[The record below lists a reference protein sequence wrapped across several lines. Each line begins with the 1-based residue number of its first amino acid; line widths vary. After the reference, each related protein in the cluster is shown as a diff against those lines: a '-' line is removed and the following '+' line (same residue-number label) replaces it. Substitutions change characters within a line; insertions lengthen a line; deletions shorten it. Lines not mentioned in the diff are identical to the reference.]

1 MENYIMKT
9 KVFYE
14 VLGLE
19 SKKNENR
26 EIEINRIVMNSK
38 EIRNKD
44 LFVAIRGGNNFI
56 NEALENGAYVVYD
69 NKNVIIDE
77 KFKDNVFLVD
87 DSILFLQQFAKKWR
101 EALDLK
107 IIGITGS
114 NGKTTVKDIIYH
126 LLSKKY
132 KVKKTEGNYNNHI
145 GLPFT
150 LLRAEKD
157 DDFMILEMGMSDF
170 GEIKLL
176 AEIAEPNVSIITNI
190 GESHLEFLKT
200 KENVFKAKTEILP
213 YTKEAVIINGDDEY
227 LKNIEKVVNNAKKEV
242 KTIKVLNMKKN
253 KIMENTL
260 NFYYEIVKF
269 NEIKSVFNLKYF
281 EEKDFKIID
290 KNYETNLLGE
300 HNILNEV
307 FAIAVGKQFELE
319 DDYIENAL
327 KNIKLTDMRF
337 QKIEIENKIYIN
349 DAYNASPSSMKKS
362 LETFSKI
369 FNDMEKIVV
378 LGDMLEL
385 GEKEMEYHENLLNDI
400 QKAQINKVYLFGNRM
415 KALYKKILEQK
426 EIDGI
431 KQKEIIYFENKQ
443 DIINKINE
451 SNNKKVILVKA
462 SRGIKL
468 EEIIK

>member
-1 MENYIMKT
+1 MKT

-19 SKKNENR
+19 SKKIENR
-26 EIEINRIVMNSK
+26 KIEINRIVMNSK

-56 NEALENGAYVVYD
+56 NEALEKGAYVVYD

-77 KFKDNVFLVD
+77 KFKDNVFLVN
-87 DSILFLQQFAKKWR
+87 DSVLFLQQFAKKWR
-101 EALDLK
+101 EALDIK
-107 IIGITGS
+107 VIGITGS

-170 GEIKLL
+170 GEIELL
-176 AEIAEPNVSIITNI
+176 GDIAQPNISIITNI

-213 YTKEAVIINGDDEY
+213 YTRDVLITNGDDKY
-227 LKNIEKVVNNAKKEV
+227 LKEINKFKNRDDKEIKNVKILNIKRNEFKEK
-242 KTIKVLNMKKN
+242 
-253 KIMENTL
+253 TL
-260 NFYYEIVKF
+260 DFYYDVFTF
-269 NEIKSVFNLKYF
+269 NEFESEFNLKYF
-281 EEKDFKIID
+281 EEKLYKKVD
-290 KNYETNLLGE
+290 KKYKTNLLGE
-300 HNILNEV
+300 HNILNA
-307 FAIAVGKQFELE
+307 AIAIATVKQFDL
-319 DDYIENAL
+319 DDMYIEKGL
-327 KNIKLTDMRF
+327 ENIELTNMRF
-337 QKIEIENKIYIN
+337 QKIEIKNKIYIN
-349 DAYNASPSSMKKS
+349 DAYNASPLSMKKS

-369 FNDMEKIVV
+369 FNNMEKIVV

-385 GEKEMEYHENLLNDI
+385 GEKEIEYHENLLNDI

-415 KALYKKILEQK
+415 KALYKKLLEKK

-443 DIINKINE
+443 DIINKIDE
-451 SNNKKVILVKA
+451 TDIEKAILVKA

>member
-1 MENYIMKT
+1 MKT

-14 VLGLE
+14 VLGLK

-26 EIEINRIVMNSK
+26 KIEINRIVMNSK

-56 NEALENGAYVVYD
+56 NEALEKGAYVVYD
-69 NKNVIIDE
+69 NKNVIIDK
-77 KFKDNVFLVD
+77 KFKDNVFLVN

-101 EALDLK
+101 EALNLK

-170 GEIKLL
+170 GEIELL
-176 AEIAEPNVSIITNI
+176 GDIAQPNISIITNI

-213 YTKEAVIINGDDEY
+213 YTRDVLITNGDDKY
-227 LKNIEKVVNNAKKEV
+227 LKEINKFKNRDDKEIKNV
-242 KTIKVLNMKKN
+242 KILNMKRNEFKE
-253 KIMENTL
+253 KTL
-260 NFYYEIVKF
+260 DFYYDVFTF
-269 NEIKSVFNLKYF
+269 NEFESEFNLKYF
-281 EEKDFKIID
+281 EEKLYKKVD
-290 KNYETNLLGE
+290 KKYKTNLLGE
-300 HNILNEV
+300 HNILNA
-307 FAIAVGKQFELE
+307 AIAIATVKQFDL
-319 DDYIENAL
+319 DDMYIEKGL
-327 KNIKLTDMRF
+327 ENIELTNMRF
-337 QKIEIENKIYIN
+337 QKIEIKNKIYIN
-349 DAYNASPSSMKKS
+349 DAYNASPLSMKKS

-369 FNDMEKIVV
+369 FNNMEKIVV

-385 GEKEMEYHENLLNDI
+385 GEKEIEYHENLLNDI

-415 KALYKKILEQK
+415 KALYKKLLEKK

-443 DIINKINE
+443 DIINKIDE
-451 SNNKKVILVKA
+451 TDIEKAILVKA

-468 EEIIK
+468 EEVIK

>member
-1 MENYIMKT
+1 MKT

-14 VLGLE
+14 VLGLK

-26 EIEINRIVMNSK
+26 KIEINRIVMNSK

-56 NEALENGAYVVYD
+56 NEALEKGAYVVYD
-69 NKNVIIDE
+69 NKNVIIDK
-77 KFKDNVFLVD
+77 KFKDNVFLVN

-101 EALDLK
+101 EALNIK
-107 IIGITGS
+107 VIGITGS

-170 GEIKLL
+170 GEIELL
-176 AEIAEPNVSIITNI
+176 GDIAQPNISIITNI

-213 YTKEAVIINGDDEY
+213 YTRDVLITNGDDKY
-227 LKNIEKVVNNAKKEV
+227 LKEINKFKNRDDKEIKNV
-242 KTIKVLNMKKN
+242 KILNMKRNEFKE
-253 KIMENTL
+253 KTL
-260 NFYYEIVKF
+260 DFYYDVFTF
-269 NEIKSVFNLKYF
+269 NEFESEFNLKYF
-281 EEKDFKIID
+281 EEKLYKKVD
-290 KNYETNLLGE
+290 KKYKTNLLGE
-300 HNILNEV
+300 HNILNA
-307 FAIAVGKQFELE
+307 AIAIATVKQFDL
-319 DDYIENAL
+319 DDMYIEKGL
-327 KNIKLTDMRF
+327 ENIELTNMRF
-337 QKIEIENKIYIN
+337 QKIEIKNKIYIN
-349 DAYNASPSSMKKS
+349 DAYNASPLSMKKS

-369 FNDMEKIVV
+369 FNNMEKIVV

-385 GEKEMEYHENLLNDI
+385 GEKEIEYHENLLNDI

-415 KALYKKILEQK
+415 KALYKKLLEKK

-443 DIINKINE
+443 DIINKIDE
-451 SNNKKVILVKA
+451 TDIEKAILVKA

-468 EEIIK
+468 EEVIK

>member
-1 MENYIMKT
+1 MKT

-19 SKKNENR
+19 SKKNKNK

-319 DDYIENAL
+319 DAYIENAL

-431 KQKEIIYFENKQ
+431 KQKEIIYFENKE

>member
-1 MENYIMKT
+1 
-9 KVFYE
+9 
-14 VLGLE
+14 
-19 SKKNENR
+19 
-26 EIEINRIVMNSK
+26 MNNAEK
-38 EIRNKD
+38 EI
-44 LFVAIRGGNNFI
+44 
-56 NEALENGAYVVYD
+56 
-69 NKNVIIDE
+69 
-77 KFKDNVFLVD
+77 
-87 DSILFLQQFAKKWR
+87 
-101 EALDLK
+101 
-107 IIGITGS
+107 
-114 NGKTTVKDIIYH
+114 
-126 LLSKKY
+126 
-132 KVKKTEGNYNNHI
+132 
-145 GLPFT
+145 
-150 LLRAEKD
+150 
-157 DDFMILEMGMSDF
+157 
-170 GEIKLL
+170 
-176 AEIAEPNVSIITNI
+176 
-190 GESHLEFLKT
+190 
-200 KENVFKAKTEILP
+200 
-213 YTKEAVIINGDDEY
+213 
-227 LKNIEKVVNNAKKEV
+227 

-307 FAIAVGKQFELE
+307 LAIAVGKQFGLE
-319 DDYIENAL
+319 DTYIENAL

-337 QKIEIENKIYIN
+337 QKVEIENKIYIN

-369 FNDMEKIVV
+369 FNDIEKIIV

-385 GEKEMEYHENLLNDI
+385 GEKEIEYHENLLNDI

-415 KALYKKILEQK
+415 EALYKKLLEQK

>member
-1 MENYIMKT
+1 MKT

-319 DDYIENAL
+319 DAYIENAL

>member
-1 MENYIMKT
+1 MKT

-26 EIEINRIVMNSK
+26 KIEINRVVMNSK
-38 EIRNKD
+38 EIKNKD
-44 LFVAIRGGNNFI
+44 LFVAIRGGNNFV
-56 NEALENGAYVVYD
+56 NEALEKGAYVVYD

-77 KFKDNVFLVD
+77 KFKDNVFLVN

-101 EALDLK
+101 EALNLK

-126 LLSKKY
+126 LLRKKY

-150 LLRAEKD
+150 MLRAEEN
-157 DDFMILEMGMSDF
+157 DDFMILEMGMSGF
-170 GEIKLL
+170 GEIELL
-176 AEIAEPNVSIITNI
+176 GEIAYPDVSIITNI

-269 NEIKSVFNLKYF
+269 NEIKSEFNLKYF

-307 FAIAVGKQFELE
+307 FAIAVGKQFKLE

-385 GEKEMEYHENLLNDI
+385 GEKEMKYHENLLNDI

-431 KQKEIIYFENKQ
+431 KQKEIIFFENKQ

>member
-1 MENYIMKT
+1 MKT

-14 VLGLE
+14 VLGLK

-26 EIEINRIVMNSK
+26 KIEINRIVMNSK

-56 NEALENGAYVVYD
+56 NEALEKGAYVVYD

-77 KFKDNVFLVD
+77 KFKDNVFLVN
-87 DSILFLQQFAKKWR
+87 DSVLFLQQFAKKWR
-101 EALDLK
+101 EALNIK
-107 IIGITGS
+107 VIGITGS

-170 GEIKLL
+170 GEIELL
-176 AEIAEPNVSIITNI
+176 GDIAQPNISIITNI

-213 YTKEAVIINGDDEY
+213 YTRDVLITNGDDKY
-227 LKNIEKVVNNAKKEV
+227 LKEINKFKNRDDKEIKNV
-242 KTIKVLNMKKN
+242 KILNMKRNEFKE
-253 KIMENTL
+253 KTL
-260 NFYYEIVKF
+260 DFYYDVFTF
-269 NEIKSVFNLKYF
+269 NEFESEFNLKYF
-281 EEKDFKIID
+281 EEKLYKKVD
-290 KNYETNLLGE
+290 KKYKTNLLGE
-300 HNILNEV
+300 HNILNA
-307 FAIAVGKQFELE
+307 AIAIATVKQFDL
-319 DDYIENAL
+319 DDMYIEKGL
-327 KNIKLTDMRF
+327 ENIELTNMRF
-337 QKIEIENKIYIN
+337 QKIEIKNKIYIN
-349 DAYNASPSSMKKS
+349 DAYNASPLSMKKS

-369 FNDMEKIVV
+369 FNNMEKIVV

-385 GEKEMEYHENLLNDI
+385 GEKEIGYHENLLNDI

-415 KALYKKILEQK
+415 KALYKKLLEKK

-443 DIINKINE
+443 DIINKIDE
-451 SNNKKVILVKA
+451 TDIEKAILVKA

-468 EEIIK
+468 EEVIK

>member
-1 MENYIMKT
+1 
-9 KVFYE
+9 
-14 VLGLE
+14 
-19 SKKNENR
+19 
-26 EIEINRIVMNSK
+26 
-38 EIRNKD
+38 
-44 LFVAIRGGNNFI
+44 
-56 NEALENGAYVVYD
+56 
-69 NKNVIIDE
+69 
-77 KFKDNVFLVD
+77 
-87 DSILFLQQFAKKWR
+87 
-101 EALDLK
+101 
-107 IIGITGS
+107 
-114 NGKTTVKDIIYH
+114 
-126 LLSKKY
+126 
-132 KVKKTEGNYNNHI
+132 
-145 GLPFT
+145 
-150 LLRAEKD
+150 
-157 DDFMILEMGMSDF
+157 MILEMGMSDF

-176 AEIAEPNVSIITNI
+176 AEITEPNVSIITNI

-227 LKNIEKVVNNAKKEV
+227 LNGIEKVVNNAEKEI

-281 EEKDFKIID
+281 EEKGFKIID

-307 FAIAVGKQFELE
+307 LAIAVGKQFGLE
-319 DDYIENAL
+319 DTYIENAL

-337 QKIEIENKIYIN
+337 QKVEIENKIYIN

-369 FNDMEKIVV
+369 FNDIEKIIV

-385 GEKEMEYHENLLNDI
+385 GEKEIEYHENLLNDI

-415 KALYKKILEQK
+415 NALYKKLLEQK

>member
-1 MENYIMKT
+1 MKT

-56 NEALENGAYVVYD
+56 NEALEKGAYVVYD
-69 NKNVIIDE
+69 NKDVIIDE

-213 YTKEAVIINGDDEY
+213 YTKETVIINGDDEY
-227 LKNIEKVVNNAKKEV
+227 LKDIEKVVNNAEKEI

-260 NFYYEIVKF
+260 NFYYEIVEF

-319 DDYIENAL
+319 DAYIENVL

-369 FNDMEKIVV
+369 FNDIEKIIV

-451 SNNKKVILVKA
+451 SNNKKVVLVKA

>member
-1 MENYIMKT
+1 MKT

-269 NEIKSVFNLKYF
+269 NEIKSEFNLKYF

-307 FAIAVGKQFELE
+307 FAIAVGKQFKLE

-451 SNNKKVILVKA
+451 SNNKKAILVKA
-462 SRGIKL
+462 SRGIRL

>member
-1 MENYIMKT
+1 MKT

-19 SKKNENR
+19 SKKNKNK

-319 DDYIENAL
+319 DAYIENAL

>member
-1 MENYIMKT
+1 MKT

-319 DDYIENAL
+319 DAYIENAL

-349 DAYNASPSSMKKS
+349 DAYNAAPASMKKS
-362 LETFSKI
+362 LETFSEI
-369 FNDMEKIVV
+369 FNNVEKIAV

-385 GEKEMEYHENLLNDI
+385 GEKEKEYHAELWKNI
-400 QKAQINKVYLFGNRM
+400 QKAQIDKIYLFGERM
-415 KALYKKILEQK
+415 KVLYEKLLEKQQFV
-426 EIDGI
+426 GI
-431 KQKEIIYFENKQ
+431 KEKEVIYFENKQ
-443 DIINKINE
+443 DIIDKINE
-451 SNNKKVILVKA
+451 NDNKKAILVKA

>member
-1 MENYIMKT
+1 MKT

-19 SKKNENR
+19 SKKIENR
-26 EIEINRIVMNSK
+26 KIEINRIVMNSK

-56 NEALENGAYVVYD
+56 NEALEKGAYVVYD

-77 KFKDNVFLVD
+77 KFKDNVFLVN
-87 DSILFLQQFAKKWR
+87 DSVLFLQQFAKKWR
-101 EALDLK
+101 EALDIK
-107 IIGITGS
+107 VIGITGS

-170 GEIKLL
+170 GEIELL
-176 AEIAEPNVSIITNI
+176 GDIAQPNISIITNI

-213 YTKEAVIINGDDEY
+213 YTRDVLITNGDDKY
-227 LKNIEKVVNNAKKEV
+227 LKEINKFKNRDDKEIKNV
-242 KTIKVLNMKKN
+242 KILNMKRNEFKE
-253 KIMENTL
+253 KTL
-260 NFYYEIVKF
+260 DFYYDVFTF
-269 NEIKSVFNLKYF
+269 NEFESEFNLKYF
-281 EEKDFKIID
+281 EEKLYKKVD
-290 KNYETNLLGE
+290 KKYKTNLLGE
-300 HNILNEV
+300 HNILNA
-307 FAIAVGKQFELE
+307 AIAIATVKQFDL
-319 DDYIENAL
+319 DDMYIEKGL
-327 KNIKLTDMRF
+327 ENIELTNMRF
-337 QKIEIENKIYIN
+337 QKIEIKNKIYIN
-349 DAYNASPSSMKKS
+349 DAYNASPLSMKKS

-369 FNDMEKIVV
+369 FNNMEKIAV

-385 GEKEMEYHENLLNDI
+385 GEKEIEYHKNLLNDI

-415 KALYKKILEQK
+415 KALYKKLLEKK

-443 DIINKINE
+443 DIINKIDE
-451 SNNKKVILVKA
+451 TDIEKAILVKA

-468 EEIIK
+468 EEVIK

>member
-1 MENYIMKT
+1 MKT

-26 EIEINRIVMNSK
+26 KIEINRIVMNSK

-56 NEALENGAYVVYD
+56 NEALEKGAYVVYD
-69 NKNVIIDE
+69 NKNVIIDK
-77 KFKDNVFLVD
+77 KFKDNVFLVN
-87 DSILFLQQFAKKWR
+87 DSVLFLQQFAKKWR
-101 EALDLK
+101 EALDIK
-107 IIGITGS
+107 VIGITGS

-170 GEIKLL
+170 GEIELL
-176 AEIAEPNVSIITNI
+176 GDIAQPNISIITNI

-213 YTKEAVIINGDDEY
+213 YTRDVLITNGDDKY
-227 LKNIEKVVNNAKKEV
+227 LKEINKFKNRDDKEIKNV
-242 KTIKVLNMKKN
+242 KILNMKRNEFKE
-253 KIMENTL
+253 KTL
-260 NFYYEIVKF
+260 DFYYDVFTF
-269 NEIKSVFNLKYF
+269 NEFESEFNLKYF
-281 EEKDFKIID
+281 EEKLYKKVD
-290 KNYETNLLGE
+290 KKYKTNLLGE
-300 HNILNEV
+300 HNILNA
-307 FAIAVGKQFELE
+307 AIAIATVKQFDL
-319 DDYIENAL
+319 DDMYIEKGL
-327 KNIKLTDMRF
+327 ENIELTNMRF
-337 QKIEIENKIYIN
+337 QKIEIKNKIYIN
-349 DAYNASPSSMKKS
+349 DAYNASPLSMKKS

-369 FNDMEKIVV
+369 FNNMEKIVV

-385 GEKEMEYHENLLNDI
+385 GEKEIEYHENLLNDI

-415 KALYKKILEQK
+415 KALYKKLLEKK

-443 DIINKINE
+443 DIINKIDE
-451 SNNKKVILVKA
+451 TDIEKAILVKA

-468 EEIIK
+468 EEVIK

>member
-1 MENYIMKT
+1 MKT

-176 AEIAEPNVSIITNI
+176 AEIAEPNLSIITNI

-269 NEIKSVFNLKYF
+269 NEIKSEFNLKYF

-307 FAIAVGKQFELE
+307 FAIAVGKQFKLE

-451 SNNKKVILVKA
+451 SNNKKAILVKA
-462 SRGIKL
+462 SRGIRL

>member
-1 MENYIMKT
+1 MKT

-26 EIEINRIVMNSK
+26 KIEINRIVMNSK

-56 NEALENGAYVVYD
+56 NEALEKGAYVVYD
-69 NKNVIIDE
+69 NKNVIIDK
-77 KFKDNVFLVD
+77 KFKDNVFLVN

-101 EALDLK
+101 EALNIK

-170 GEIKLL
+170 GEIELL
-176 AEIAEPNVSIITNI
+176 GDIAQPNISIITNI

-213 YTKEAVIINGDDEY
+213 YTRDVLITNGDDKY
-227 LKNIEKVVNNAKKEV
+227 LKEINKFKNRDDKEIKNV
-242 KTIKVLNMKKN
+242 KILNMKRNEFKE
-253 KIMENTL
+253 KTL
-260 NFYYEIVKF
+260 DFYYDVFTF
-269 NEIKSVFNLKYF
+269 NEFESEFNLKYF
-281 EEKDFKIID
+281 EEKLYKKVD
-290 KNYETNLLGE
+290 KKYKTNLLGE
-300 HNILNEV
+300 HNILNA
-307 FAIAVGKQFELE
+307 AIAIATVKQFDL
-319 DDYIENAL
+319 DDMYIEKGL
-327 KNIKLTDMRF
+327 ENIELTNMRF
-337 QKIEIENKIYIN
+337 QKIEIKNKIYIN
-349 DAYNASPSSMKKS
+349 DAYNASPLSMKKS

-369 FNDMEKIVV
+369 FNNMEKIVV

-385 GEKEMEYHENLLNDI
+385 GEKEIEYHENLLNDI

-415 KALYKKILEQK
+415 KALYKKLLEKK

-443 DIINKINE
+443 DIINKIDE
-451 SNNKKVILVKA
+451 TDIEKAILVKA

-468 EEIIK
+468 EEVIK

>member
-1 MENYIMKT
+1 MKT

-19 SKKNENR
+19 SNKNEYR
-26 EIEINRIVMNSK
+26 KIEISRIVMNSK

-77 KFKDNVFLVD
+77 KFKDNVFLVN
-87 DSILFLQQFAKKWR
+87 DSVLFLQQFAKKWR

-227 LKNIEKVVNNAKKEV
+227 LNGIEKVVNNTEKEI

-307 FAIAVGKQFELE
+307 LAIAVGKQFGLE
-319 DDYIENAL
+319 DTYIENAL

-337 QKIEIENKIYIN
+337 QKVEIENKIYIN

-369 FNDMEKIVV
+369 FNDIEKIIV

-385 GEKEMEYHENLLNDI
+385 GEKEIEYHENLLNDI

-415 KALYKKILEQK
+415 EALYKKLLEQK

-451 SNNKKVILVKA
+451 NNNKKVILVKA

>member
-1 MENYIMKT
+1 MKT

-14 VLGLE
+14 VLGLK

-26 EIEINRIVMNSK
+26 KIEINRIVMNSK

-56 NEALENGAYVVYD
+56 NEALEKGAYVVYD

-77 KFKDNVFLVD
+77 KFKDNVFLVN
-87 DSILFLQQFAKKWR
+87 DSVLFLQQFAKKWR
-101 EALDLK
+101 EALNIK
-107 IIGITGS
+107 VIGITGS

-170 GEIKLL
+170 GEIELL
-176 AEIAEPNVSIITNI
+176 GDIAQPNISIITNI

-213 YTKEAVIINGDDEY
+213 YTRDVLITNGDDKY
-227 LKNIEKVVNNAKKEV
+227 LKEINKFKNRDDKEIKNV
-242 KTIKVLNMKKN
+242 KILNMKRNEFKE
-253 KIMENTL
+253 KTL
-260 NFYYEIVKF
+260 DFYYDVFTF
-269 NEIKSVFNLKYF
+269 NEFESEFNLKYF
-281 EEKDFKIID
+281 EEKLYKKVD
-290 KNYETNLLGE
+290 KKYKTNLLGE
-300 HNILNEV
+300 HNILNA
-307 FAIAVGKQFELE
+307 AIAIATVKQFDL
-319 DDYIENAL
+319 DDMYIEKGL
-327 KNIKLTDMRF
+327 ENIELTNMRF
-337 QKIEIENKIYIN
+337 QKIEIKNKIYIN
-349 DAYNASPSSMKKS
+349 DAYNASPLSMKKS

-369 FNDMEKIVV
+369 FNNIEKIVV

-385 GEKEMEYHENLLNDI
+385 GEKEIEYHENLLNDI

-415 KALYKKILEQK
+415 KALYKKLLEKK

-431 KQKEIIYFENKQ
+431 KQKVIIYFENKQ
-443 DIINKINE
+443 DIINKIDE
-451 SNNKKVILVKA
+451 TDIEKAILVKA

>member
-1 MENYIMKT
+1 MKT

-19 SKKNENR
+19 SKKIENR
-26 EIEINRIVMNSK
+26 KIEINRIVMNSK

-56 NEALENGAYVVYD
+56 NEALEKGAYVVYD

-77 KFKDNVFLVD
+77 KFKDNVFLVN
-87 DSILFLQQFAKKWR
+87 DSVLFLQQFAKKWR
-101 EALDLK
+101 EALDIK
-107 IIGITGS
+107 VIGITGS

-170 GEIKLL
+170 GEIELL
-176 AEIAEPNVSIITNI
+176 GDIAQPNISIITNI

-213 YTKEAVIINGDDEY
+213 YTRDVLITNGDDKY
-227 LKNIEKVVNNAKKEV
+227 LKEINKFKNRDDKEIKNV
-242 KTIKVLNMKKN
+242 KILNMKRNEFKE
-253 KIMENTL
+253 KTL
-260 NFYYEIVKF
+260 DFYYDVFTF
-269 NEIKSVFNLKYF
+269 NEFESEFNLKYF
-281 EEKDFKIID
+281 EEKLYKKVD
-290 KNYETNLLGE
+290 KKYKTNLLGE
-300 HNILNEV
+300 HNILNA
-307 FAIAVGKQFELE
+307 AIAIATVKQFDL
-319 DDYIENAL
+319 DDMYIEKGL
-327 KNIKLTDMRF
+327 ENIELTNMRF
-337 QKIEIENKIYIN
+337 QKIEIKNKIYIN
-349 DAYNASPSSMKKS
+349 DAYNASPLSMKKS

-369 FNDMEKIVV
+369 FNNMEKIVV

-385 GEKEMEYHENLLNDI
+385 GEKEIEYHENLLNDI

-415 KALYKKILEQK
+415 KALYKKLLEKK

-443 DIINKINE
+443 DIINKIDE
-451 SNNKKVILVKA
+451 TDIEKAILVKA

-468 EEIIK
+468 EEVIK

>member
-1 MENYIMKT
+1 MKT

-14 VLGLE
+14 VLGLD
-19 SKKNENR
+19 SKKNEYR
-26 EIEINRIVMNSK
+26 KIEISRIVMNSK

-44 LFVAIRGGNNFI
+44 LFVAIRGGNNFV
-56 NEALENGAYVVYD
+56 NEALEKGAYVVYD

-77 KFKDNVFLVD
+77 KFKNNIFLVN
-87 DSILFLQQFAKKWR
+87 DSVLFLQQFAKKWR

-227 LKNIEKVVNNAKKEV
+227 LNGIEKVVNNAEKEI

-307 FAIAVGKQFELE
+307 LAIAVGKQFGLE
-319 DDYIENAL
+319 DNYIENAL

-337 QKIEIENKIYIN
+337 QKVEIEN
-349 DAYNASPSSMKKS
+349 
-362 LETFSKI
+362 
-369 FNDMEKIVV
+369 
-378 LGDMLEL
+378 
-385 GEKEMEYHENLLNDI
+385 
-400 QKAQINKVYLFGNRM
+400 
-415 KALYKKILEQK
+415 
-426 EIDGI
+426 
-431 KQKEIIYFENKQ
+431 
-443 DIINKINE
+443 
-451 SNNKKVILVKA
+451 
-462 SRGIKL
+462 
-468 EEIIK
+468 

>member
-1 MENYIMKT
+1 MKT

-26 EIEINRIVMNSK
+26 KIEIDRIVMNSK

-176 AEIAEPNVSIITNI
+176 AEISEPNVSIITNI

-227 LKNIEKVVNNAKKEV
+227 LKNIEKVVNNAKKEI

-269 NEIKSVFNLKYF
+269 NEIKSEFNLKYF

-307 FAIAVGKQFELE
+307 LAIAVGKQFELE
-319 DDYIENAL
+319 DAYIENAL

-349 DAYNASPSSMKKS
+349 DAYNASPSSIKKS

-369 FNDMEKIVV
+369 FNDIEKIVV

>member
-1 MENYIMKT
+1 MKT
-9 KVFYE
+9 KVFYD

-38 EIRNKD
+38 EIKNKD

-101 EALDLK
+101 EALNIK
-107 IIGITGS
+107 VIGITGS

-227 LKNIEKVVNNAKKEV
+227 LKNIKKVVNNTKKEI

-290 KNYETNLLGE
+290 KNYKTNLLGE

-319 DDYIENAL
+319 DIYIENAL

-337 QKIEIENKIYIN
+337 QKIEIQNKIYIN

-369 FNDMEKIVV
+369 FNDIEKIIV

-385 GEKEMEYHENLLNDI
+385 GEKEIEYHENLLNDI
-400 QKAQINKVYLFGNRM
+400 QKSQINKVYLFGNRM

>member
-1 MENYIMKT
+1 MKT

-56 NEALENGAYVVYD
+56 NEALEKGAYVVYD
-69 NKNVIIDE
+69 NKDVIIDE

-213 YTKEAVIINGDDEY
+213 YTKETVIINGDDEY
-227 LKNIEKVVNNAKKEV
+227 LKDIEKVVNNAEKEI
-242 KTIKVLNMKKN
+242 KTIKVLNMKK
-253 KIMENTL
+253 K
-260 NFYYEIVKF
+260 
-269 NEIKSVFNLKYF
+269 
-281 EEKDFKIID
+281 
-290 KNYETNLLGE
+290 
-300 HNILNEV
+300 
-307 FAIAVGKQFELE
+307 
-319 DDYIENAL
+319 
-327 KNIKLTDMRF
+327 
-337 QKIEIENKIYIN
+337 
-349 DAYNASPSSMKKS
+349 
-362 LETFSKI
+362 
-369 FNDMEKIVV
+369 
-378 LGDMLEL
+378 
-385 GEKEMEYHENLLNDI
+385 
-400 QKAQINKVYLFGNRM
+400 
-415 KALYKKILEQK
+415 
-426 EIDGI
+426 
-431 KQKEIIYFENKQ
+431 
-443 DIINKINE
+443 
-451 SNNKKVILVKA
+451 
-462 SRGIKL
+462 
-468 EEIIK
+468 

>member
-1 MENYIMKT
+1 MKT

-26 EIEINRIVMNSK
+26 KIEINRVVMNSK
-38 EIRNKD
+38 EIKNKD
-44 LFVAIRGGNNFI
+44 LFVAIRGGNNFV
-56 NEALENGAYVVYD
+56 NEALEKGAYVVYD

-77 KFKDNVFLVD
+77 KFKDNVFLVN

-101 EALDLK
+101 EALNLK

-126 LLSKKY
+126 LLRKKY

-170 GEIKLL
+170 GEIELL
-176 AEIAEPNVSIITNI
+176 GDIAQPNISIITNI

-213 YTKEAVIINGDDEY
+213 YTRDVLITNGDDKY
-227 LKNIEKVVNNAKKEV
+227 LKEINKFKNRDDKEIKNV
-242 KTIKVLNMKKN
+242 KILNMKRNEFKE
-253 KIMENTL
+253 KTL
-260 NFYYEIVKF
+260 DFYYDVFTF
-269 NEIKSVFNLKYF
+269 NEFESEFNLKYF
-281 EEKDFKIID
+281 EEKLYKKVD
-290 KNYETNLLGE
+290 KKYKTNLLGE
-300 HNILNEV
+300 HNILNA
-307 FAIAVGKQFELE
+307 AIAIATVKQFDL
-319 DDYIENAL
+319 DDMYIEKGL
-327 KNIKLTDMRF
+327 ENIELTNMRF
-337 QKIEIENKIYIN
+337 QKIEIKNKIYIN
-349 DAYNASPSSMKKS
+349 DAYNASPLSMKKS

-369 FNDMEKIVV
+369 FNNMEKIVV

-385 GEKEMEYHENLLNDI
+385 GEKEIEYHENLLNDI

-415 KALYKKILEQK
+415 KALYKKLLEKK

-443 DIINKINE
+443 DIINKIDE
-451 SNNKKVILVKA
+451 TDIEKAILVKA

-468 EEIIK
+468 EEVIK

>member
-269 NEIKSVFNLKYF
+269 NEIKSEFNLKYF

-307 FAIAVGKQFELE
+307 FAIAVGKQFKLE

-385 GEKEMEYHENLLNDI
+385 GEKEMKYHENLLNDI

-431 KQKEIIYFENKQ
+431 KQKEIIFFENKQ

>member
-1 MENYIMKT
+1 MKT

-19 SKKNENR
+19 SKKIENR
-26 EIEINRIVMNSK
+26 KIEINRIVMNSK

-56 NEALENGAYVVYD
+56 NEALEKGAYVVYD

-77 KFKDNVFLVD
+77 KFKNNIFLVN
-87 DSILFLQQFAKKWR
+87 DSVLFLQKFAKKWR
-101 EALDLK
+101 EALNLK

-170 GEIKLL
+170 GEIELL
-176 AEIAEPNVSIITNI
+176 GDIAQPNISIITNI

-213 YTKEAVIINGDDEY
+213 YTRDVLITNGDDKY
-227 LKNIEKVVNNAKKEV
+227 LKEINKFKNRDDKEIKNV
-242 KTIKVLNMKKN
+242 KILNMKRNEFKE
-253 KIMENTL
+253 KTL
-260 NFYYEIVKF
+260 DFYYDVFTF
-269 NEIKSVFNLKYF
+269 NEFESEFNLKYF
-281 EEKDFKIID
+281 EEKLYKKVD
-290 KNYETNLLGE
+290 KKYKTNLLGE
-300 HNILNEV
+300 HNILNA
-307 FAIAVGKQFELE
+307 AIAIATVKQFDL
-319 DDYIENAL
+319 DDMYIEKGL
-327 KNIKLTDMRF
+327 ENIELTNMRF
-337 QKIEIENKIYIN
+337 QKIEIKNKIYIN
-349 DAYNASPSSMKKS
+349 DAYNASPLSMKKS

-369 FNDMEKIVV
+369 FNNMEKIAV

-385 GEKEMEYHENLLNDI
+385 GEKEIEYHKNLLNDI

-415 KALYKKILEQK
+415 KALYKKLLEKK

-443 DIINKINE
+443 DIINKIDE
-451 SNNKKVILVKA
+451 TDIEKAILVKA

-468 EEIIK
+468 EEVIK

>member
-1 MENYIMKT
+1 MKT

-19 SKKNENR
+19 SKKNKYR
-26 EIEINRIVMNSK
+26 KIEISRIVMNSK

-319 DDYIENAL
+319 DAYIENAL

>member
-1 MENYIMKT
+1 MKT

-26 EIEINRIVMNSK
+26 KIEINRVVMNSK
-38 EIRNKD
+38 EIKNKD
-44 LFVAIRGGNNFI
+44 LFVAIRGGNNFV
-56 NEALENGAYVVYD
+56 NEALEKEAYVVYD

-77 KFKDNVFLVD
+77 KFKDNVFLVN

-101 EALDLK
+101 EALNLK

-126 LLSKKY
+126 LLRKKY

-269 NEIKSVFNLKYF
+269 NEIKSEFNLKYF

-307 FAIAVGKQFELE
+307 FAIAVGKQFKLE

-385 GEKEMEYHENLLNDI
+385 GEKEMKYHENLLNDI

-431 KQKEIIYFENKQ
+431 KQKEIIFFENKQ

>member
-1 MENYIMKT
+1 MKT

-14 VLGLE
+14 ILGLE

-26 EIEINRIVMNSK
+26 KIEINRIVMNSK

-56 NEALENGAYVVYD
+56 NEALEKGAYVVYD
-69 NKNVIIDE
+69 NKNVIIDK
-77 KFKDNVFLVD
+77 KFKDNVFLVN

-101 EALDLK
+101 EALNIK
-107 IIGITGS
+107 VIGITGS

-170 GEIKLL
+170 GEIELL
-176 AEIAEPNVSIITNI
+176 GDIAQPNISIITNI

-213 YTKEAVIINGDDEY
+213 YTRDVLITNGDDKY
-227 LKNIEKVVNNAKKEV
+227 LKEINKFKNRDDKEIKNV
-242 KTIKVLNMKKN
+242 KILNMKRNEFKE
-253 KIMENTL
+253 KTL
-260 NFYYEIVKF
+260 DFYYDVFTF
-269 NEIKSVFNLKYF
+269 NEFESEFNLKYF
-281 EEKDFKIID
+281 EEKLYKKVD
-290 KNYETNLLGE
+290 KKYKTNLLGE
-300 HNILNEV
+300 HNILNA
-307 FAIAVGKQFELE
+307 AIAIATVKQFDL
-319 DDYIENAL
+319 DDMYIEKGL
-327 KNIKLTDMRF
+327 ENIELTNMRF
-337 QKIEIENKIYIN
+337 QKIEIKNKIYIN
-349 DAYNASPSSMKKS
+349 DAYNASPLSMKKS

-369 FNDMEKIVV
+369 FNNMEKIVV

-385 GEKEMEYHENLLNDI
+385 GEKEIEYHENLLNDI

-415 KALYKKILEQK
+415 KALYKKLLEKK

-443 DIINKINE
+443 DIINKIDE
-451 SNNKKVILVKA
+451 TDIEKAILVKA

-468 EEIIK
+468 EEVIK

>member
-1 MENYIMKT
+1 MKT

-19 SKKNENR
+19 SKKNEYR
-26 EIEINRIVMNSK
+26 KIEINRIVMNSK
-38 EIRNKD
+38 EIKNKD
-44 LFVAIRGGNNFI
+44 LFVAIRGGNNFV
-56 NEALENGAYVVYD
+56 NEALEKGAYVVYD
-69 NKNVIIDE
+69 NKNVVIDE

-101 EALDLK
+101 EALNLK
-107 IIGITGS
+107 VIGITGS

-227 LKNIEKVVNNAKKEV
+227 LNNIEKVVNNAKKEI

-290 KNYETNLLGE
+290 KNYKTNLLGE

-307 FAIAVGKQFELE
+307 LAIAVGKQFELE
-319 DDYIENAL
+319 DTYIENAL

-369 FNDMEKIVV
+369 FNDIEKIIV

-385 GEKEMEYHENLLNDI
+385 GEKEIEYHENLLNDI

-415 KALYKKILEQK
+415 KALYKKLLEQK

-431 KQKEIIYFENKQ
+431 KQKEIIYFENKE

>member
-1 MENYIMKT
+1 MKT

-14 VLGLE
+14 VLGLK

-26 EIEINRIVMNSK
+26 KIEINRIVMNSK

-56 NEALENGAYVVYD
+56 NEALEKGAYVVYD

-77 KFKDNVFLVD
+77 KFKDNVFLVN
-87 DSILFLQQFAKKWR
+87 DSVLFLQQFAKKWR
-101 EALDLK
+101 EALNIK
-107 IIGITGS
+107 VIGITGS

-170 GEIKLL
+170 GEIELL
-176 AEIAEPNVSIITNI
+176 GDIAQPNISIITNI

-200 KENVFKAKTEILP
+200 KENLFKAKTEILP
-213 YTKEAVIINGDDEY
+213 YTRDVLITNGDDKY
-227 LKNIEKVVNNAKKEV
+227 LKEINKFKNRDDKEIKNV
-242 KTIKVLNMKKN
+242 KILNMKRNEFKE
-253 KIMENTL
+253 KTL
-260 NFYYEIVKF
+260 DFYYDVFTF
-269 NEIKSVFNLKYF
+269 NEFESEFNLKYF
-281 EEKDFKIID
+281 EEKLYKKVD
-290 KNYETNLLGE
+290 KKYKTNLLGE
-300 HNILNEV
+300 HNILNA
-307 FAIAVGKQFELE
+307 AIAIATVKQFDL
-319 DDYIENAL
+319 DDMYIEKGL
-327 KNIKLTDMRF
+327 ENIELTNMRF
-337 QKIEIENKIYIN
+337 QKIEIKNKIYIN
-349 DAYNASPSSMKKS
+349 DAYNASPLSMKKS

-369 FNDMEKIVV
+369 FNNMEKIVV

-385 GEKEMEYHENLLNDI
+385 GEKEIEYHENLLNDI

-415 KALYKKILEQK
+415 KALYKKLLEKK

-443 DIINKINE
+443 DIINKIDE
-451 SNNKKVILVKA
+451 TDIEKAILVKA

-468 EEIIK
+468 EEVIK

>member
-1 MENYIMKT
+1 MKT

-19 SKKNENR
+19 SKKNKNK

-319 DDYIENAL
+319 DAYIENAL

-385 GEKEMEYHENLLNDI
+385 GEKEMKYHENLLNDI

-431 KQKEIIYFENKQ
+431 KQKEIIFFENKQ

>member
-1 MENYIMKT
+1 MKT

-14 VLGLE
+14 VLGLK
-19 SKKNENR
+19 SKKIENR
-26 EIEINRIVMNSK
+26 KIEINRIVMNSK

-56 NEALENGAYVVYD
+56 NEALEKGAYVVYD

-77 KFKDNVFLVD
+77 KFKDNVFLVN
-87 DSILFLQQFAKKWR
+87 DSVLFLQQFAKKWR
-101 EALDLK
+101 EALNIK
-107 IIGITGS
+107 VIGITGS

-170 GEIKLL
+170 GEIELL
-176 AEIAEPNVSIITNI
+176 GDIAQPNISIITNI

-213 YTKEAVIINGDDEY
+213 YTRDVLITNGDDKY
-227 LKNIEKVVNNAKKEV
+227 LKEINKFKNRDDKEIKNV
-242 KTIKVLNMKKN
+242 KILNMKRNEFKE
-253 KIMENTL
+253 KTL
-260 NFYYEIVKF
+260 DFYYDVFTF
-269 NEIKSVFNLKYF
+269 NEFESEFNLKYF
-281 EEKDFKIID
+281 EEKLYKKVD
-290 KNYETNLLGE
+290 KKYKTNLLGE
-300 HNILNEV
+300 HNILNA
-307 FAIAVGKQFELE
+307 AIAIATVKQFDL
-319 DDYIENAL
+319 DDMYIEKGL
-327 KNIKLTDMRF
+327 ENIELTNMRF
-337 QKIEIENKIYIN
+337 QKIEIKNKIYIN
-349 DAYNASPSSMKKS
+349 DAYNASPLSMKKS

-369 FNDMEKIVV
+369 FNNMEKIVV

-385 GEKEMEYHENLLNDI
+385 GEKEIEYHENLLNDI

-415 KALYKKILEQK
+415 KALYKKLLEKK

-443 DIINKINE
+443 DIINKIDE
-451 SNNKKVILVKA
+451 TDIEKAILVKA

-468 EEIIK
+468 EEVIK

>member
-1 MENYIMKT
+1 MKT

-19 SKKNENR
+19 SKKIENR
-26 EIEINRIVMNSK
+26 KIEINRIVMNSK

-56 NEALENGAYVVYD
+56 NEALEKGAYVVYD

-77 KFKDNVFLVD
+77 KFKDNVFLVN
-87 DSILFLQQFAKKWR
+87 DSVLFLQQFAKKWR
-101 EALDLK
+101 EALDIK
-107 IIGITGS
+107 VIGITGS

-170 GEIKLL
+170 GEIELL
-176 AEIAEPNVSIITNI
+176 GDIAQPNISIITNI

-213 YTKEAVIINGDDEY
+213 YTRDVLITNGDDKY
-227 LKNIEKVVNNAKKEV
+227 LKEINKFKNRDDKEIKNV
-242 KTIKVLNMKKN
+242 KILNMKRNEFKE
-253 KIMENTL
+253 KTL
-260 NFYYEIVKF
+260 DFYYDVFTF
-269 NEIKSVFNLKYF
+269 NEFESEFNLKYF
-281 EEKDFKIID
+281 EEKLYKKVD
-290 KNYETNLLGE
+290 KKYKTNLLGE
-300 HNILNEV
+300 HNILNA
-307 FAIAVGKQFELE
+307 AIAIATVKQFDL
-319 DDYIENAL
+319 DDMYIEKGL
-327 KNIKLTDMRF
+327 ENIELTNMRF
-337 QKIEIENKIYIN
+337 QKIEIKNKIYIN
-349 DAYNASPSSMKKS
+349 DAYNASPLSMKKS

-369 FNDMEKIVV
+369 FNNMEKIVV

-385 GEKEMEYHENLLNDI
+385 GEKEIEYHENLLNDI

-415 KALYKKILEQK
+415 KALYKKLLEQK

-443 DIINKINE
+443 DIINKIDETNIE
-451 SNNKKVILVKA
+451 KAILVKA

-468 EEIIK
+468 EEVIK

>member
-1 MENYIMKT
+1 
-9 KVFYE
+9 
-14 VLGLE
+14 
-19 SKKNENR
+19 
-26 EIEINRIVMNSK
+26 MNSK

-227 LKNIEKVVNNAKKEV
+227 LKNIEKVVNNTKKEV

-269 NEIKSVFNLKYF
+269 NEIKSEFNLKYF

-307 FAIAVGKQFELE
+307 FAIAVGKQFKLE

-385 GEKEMEYHENLLNDI
+385 GEKEMKYHENLLNDI

-431 KQKEIIYFENKQ
+431 KQKEIIFFENKQ

>member
-1 MENYIMKT
+1 MKT

-14 VLGLE
+14 ILGLE

-26 EIEINRIVMNSK
+26 KIEINRIVMNSK

-56 NEALENGAYVVYD
+56 NEALEKGAYVVYD
-69 NKNVIIDE
+69 NKNVIIDK
-77 KFKDNVFLVD
+77 KFKDNVFLVN

-101 EALDLK
+101 EALNIK
-107 IIGITGS
+107 VIGITGS

-170 GEIKLL
+170 GEIELL
-176 AEIAEPNVSIITNI
+176 GDIAQPNISIITNI

-213 YTKEAVIINGDDEY
+213 YTRDVLITNGDDKY
-227 LKNIEKVVNNAKKEV
+227 LKEINKFKNRDDKEIKNV
-242 KTIKVLNMKKN
+242 KILNMKRNEFKE
-253 KIMENTL
+253 KTL
-260 NFYYEIVKF
+260 DFYYDVFTF
-269 NEIKSVFNLKYF
+269 NEFESEFNLKYF
-281 EEKDFKIID
+281 EEKLYKKVD
-290 KNYETNLLGE
+290 KKYKTNLLGE
-300 HNILNEV
+300 HNILNA
-307 FAIAVGKQFELE
+307 AIAIATVKQFDL
-319 DDYIENAL
+319 DDMYIEKGL
-327 KNIKLTDMRF
+327 ENIELTNMRF
-337 QKIEIENKIYIN
+337 QKIEIKNKIYIN
-349 DAYNASPSSMKKS
+349 DAYNASPLSMKKS

-369 FNDMEKIVV
+369 FNNMEKIVV

-385 GEKEMEYHENLLNDI
+385 GEKEIEYHENLLNDI

-415 KALYKKILEQK
+415 KALYKKLLEKK

-443 DIINKINE
+443 DIINKIDETNIE
-451 SNNKKVILVKA
+451 KAILVKA

-468 EEIIK
+468 EEVIK